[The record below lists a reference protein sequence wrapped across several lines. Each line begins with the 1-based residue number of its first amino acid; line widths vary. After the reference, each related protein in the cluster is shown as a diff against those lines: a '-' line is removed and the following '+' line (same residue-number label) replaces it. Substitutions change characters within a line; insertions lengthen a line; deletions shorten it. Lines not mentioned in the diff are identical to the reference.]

1 MAQNWQY
8 RRVQN
13 VMLGGIVLQ
22 SASVA
27 QMASEHPRRNKTI
40 EHSASA
46 VALEKRARVSIS
58 EEPNI
63 AASQDNAGAVV
74 FLFPP
79 KGYLPWSLSSMW
91 HACKLWLLETFNP
104 VKDNSCSDKVRNSH
118 SQ

>member
-1 MAQNWQY
+1 MVHKWQY

-27 QMASEHPRRNKTI
+27 QMAHEHPRRNKTI
-40 EHSASA
+40 EHPASA
-46 VALEKRARVSIS
+46 VASEKRAQVSVS

-63 AASQDNAGAVV
+63 AASQDDAGAVV

-79 KGYLPWSLSSMW
+79 KGYLPWSLSSLW
-91 HACKLWLLETFNP
+91 FACKLWLLETFNP
-104 VKDNSCSDKVRNSH
+104 VKDSSGNDKVRNFH
-118 SQ
+118 FQ

>member
-27 QMASEHPRRNKTI
+27 QMAREHPRRNKTI

-46 VALEKRARVSIS
+46 VAPEKRAQVSVS

-63 AASQDNAGAVV
+63 EASQDDAGAVV

-91 HACKLWLLETFNP
+91 HACKLWLLEAFNP
-104 VKDNSCSDKVRNSH
+104 VKDNSCSDKVRNFH